1 MKRLLSIAY
10 LLCTVTIVCAC
21 GTNLSLCQEVLKLVF
36 ETVMMEKTIGK
47 DGKGEDHAENFN
59 CRR

>member
-21 GTNLSLCQEVLKLVF
+21 GTNLSLCEGVLKLVF
-36 ETVMMEKTIGK
+36 ETVMMKKTIGR
-47 DGKGEDHAENFN
+47 DGKGERP
-59 CRR
+59 CREF